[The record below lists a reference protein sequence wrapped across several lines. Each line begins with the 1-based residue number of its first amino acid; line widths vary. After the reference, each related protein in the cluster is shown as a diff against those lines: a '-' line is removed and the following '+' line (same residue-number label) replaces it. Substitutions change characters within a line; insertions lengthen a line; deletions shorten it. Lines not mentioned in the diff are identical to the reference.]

1 MDSINKVVD
10 HVTNCLMNKYADFS
24 GRASRSEYWSF
35 TLLFGLAN
43 WVLNI
48 LYRATDFRLFTVL
61 ASLLSLAVLVPSLAV
76 SWRRLH
82 DIGKK
87 GSWYFI
93 VLVPIVG
100 LILMIVWC
108 CRDSQPG
115 DNEYGPN
122 PKGEY

>member
-1 MDSINKVVD
+1 MGKIDLVVAN
-10 HVTNCLMNKYADFS
+10 VVACLDKYAVFE
-24 GRASRSEYWSF
+24 GRATRSEYWSF
-35 TLLFGLAN
+35 ALVFGLAN

-48 LYRATDFRLFTVL
+48 LYRSTGFRLFSVV
-61 ASLLSLAVLVPSLAV
+61 AALLSLLVLVPSLAV

-93 VLVPIVG
+93 IFVPIVG
-100 LILMIVWC
+100 VILMIVWC

-122 PKGEY
+122 PKSVY

>member
-1 MDSINKVVD
+1 MEKIDLVVAN
-10 HVTNCLMNKYADFS
+10 VMACLEKYADFS
-24 GRASRSEYWSF
+24 GRATRSEYWSF
-35 TLLFGLAN
+35 TLVFGLAN
-43 WVLNI
+43 WVLNL
-48 LYRATDFRLFTVL
+48 LYQSTGFRLFSIV
-61 ASLLSLAVLVPSLAV
+61 AALLSLAILAPSLAV

-93 VLVPIVG
+93 ILVPIVG
-100 LILMIVWC
+100 VILMIVWC

-122 PKGEY
+122 PKSVY

>member
-1 MDSINKVVD
+1 MEKINLVVAN
-10 HVTNCLMNKYADFS
+10 VMACLNKYADFN
-24 GRASRSEYWSF
+24 GRATRSEYWSF
-35 TLLFGLAN
+35 TLVFGLAN
-43 WVLNI
+43 WVLNL
-48 LYRATDFRLFTVL
+48 LYQSTGFRLFSVV
-61 ASLLSLAVLVPSLAV
+61 AALLSLAILAPSLAV

-93 VLVPIVG
+93 ILVPIVG
-100 LILMIVWC
+100 VILMIVWC

-122 PKGEY
+122 PKSVY